1 MTRFQN
7 PTDGV
12 SQDALAGLVAEAVQQ
27 ALIQYGV
34 ALDTQT
40 LVSTSAF
47 AGGVAAS
54 LPFLPQAQRLAIGSY
69 KGEWSALVSE
79 FVQTIADAHRDAS
92 GTVDESAAPA
102 LASAMDSRKPASPR
116 GQTNDLQ
123 SLLIE
128 DWAGEVA
135 GSTYLEENFR
145 IPRSTLHRWQ
155 KRNEVVALRKGGRKH
170 VFPLAQ
176 FVDGRPAPGISE
188 VLLLI
193 ANPRLAWSWL
203 NRPSPE
209 LDGRIP
215 IEMLKLEMVQ
225 DVVKAARGFSSV

>member
-7 PTDGV
+7 PMDGI
-12 SQDALAGLVAEAVQQ
+12 SQDALADLVAGAVQQ
-27 ALIQYGV
+27 ALTQHGV

-47 AGGVAAS
+47 AGSIAAS

-79 FVQTIADAHRDAS
+79 FVHTIAAAHRDAAN
-92 GTVDESAAPA
+92 TADESAA
-102 LASAMDSRKPASPR
+102 LASATDSRKPASPR
-116 GQTNDLQ
+116 EGTNDLQ
-123 SLLIE
+123 SVLIE

-155 KRNEVVALRKGGRKH
+155 KRNEVIALRKGGRKH

-176 FVDGRPAPGISE
+176 FIDGRPAPGISE
-188 VLLLI
+188 VLSLI

-203 NRPSPE
+203 NRPSAE
-209 LDGRIP
+209 LDGRTP
-215 IEMLKLEMVQ
+215 IEMLKQDIVQ
-225 DVVKAARGFSSV
+225 DVVKAARGFSPA